1 MGSQQAGRG
10 VTAWLCTPADGKD
23 DLIRTMLSML
33 RDLHNN
39 YGWDELDATLEEV
52 EDLAEDL
59 GITDEE

>member
-1 MGSQQAGRG
+1 MA
-10 VTAWLCTPADGKD
+10 LHPADGKD

-52 EDLAEDL
+52 EALAEDL
-59 GITDEE
+59 GFTDEE

>member
-1 MGSQQAGRG
+1 MALHPG
-10 VTAWLCTPADGKD
+10 DGKD